1 MNLLSKIKNIKLLN
15 FISKKLKI
23 LNRENLEVITDSLAI
38 TNYSENKISYVL
50 YWTIGAFTIIF
61 SIWAFF
67 ASVDQVVRA
76 TGVVVPT
83 SKVHIIQ
90 TLNEGVVEKINIK
103 MSDEVEKGHLLFHVN
118 YEVSKNQYDLAKSVR
133 DAQARKV
140 MLIEDLV
147 KRGSEAEMRLLD
159 EKLTLYNAEDQFQKA
174 EQNLKFS
181 KILSPVKGVISG
193 VDITNVDQVVAAGAQ
208 IASIVPYDDKLQVEA
223 MVNPKDI
230 AYVIPGLKARLA
242 FSAYDMAIFGQFE
255 GKVIKVAPNTT
266 KEAPDLPDMYKT
278 IIEINL
284 ENIEKEKKIVL
295 QSGMM
300 VDVSIIGQERT
311 VASYIINPITKLSKT
326 ALRD

>member
-1 MNLLSKIKNIKLLN
+1 MNLLTKIRNLKNFN
-15 FISKKLKI
+15 YFT
-23 LNRENLEVITDSLAI
+23 RENLEIIADSLSI
-38 TNYSENKISYVL
+38 TNFKENKSSYVL
-50 YWTIGAFTIIF
+50 YWTIGSFTIVF
-61 SIWAFF
+61 SIWALF

-76 TGVVVPT
+76 TGVVAPT

-90 TLNEGVVEKINIK
+90 TLNEGVIEKINVK
-103 MSDEVEKGHLLFHVN
+103 MSDEVEKGQLLFHVN
-118 YEVSKNQYDLAKSVR
+118 YEVSKNQFDLAKAVR
-133 DAQARKV
+133 DAQERKV
-140 MLIEDLV
+140 KLIEDLV
-147 KRGSEAEMRLLD
+147 KKGSEAEMRLLD
-159 EKLTLYNAEDQFQKA
+159 ERLTLYNVEDNFQKA

-181 KILSPVKGVISG
+181 KVLSPVKGVISG
-193 VDITNVDQVVAAGAQ
+193 VDIINIDQVVAAGEQ
-208 IASIVPYDDKLQVEA
+208 IASIVPYNDTLQVEA
-223 MVNPKDI
+223 LVNPKDI

-266 KEAPDLPDMYKT
+266 KEAPDQPDMYKT

-284 ENIEKEKKIVL
+284 DSVKKEKKIVL
-295 QSGMM
+295 QSGMI